1 MNKNEAI
8 WINVNTHDF
17 DYYYFCINL
26 LQFTWISWIYIKLF
40 DLFLIYT
47 NLYRISSNL
56 YRHGM
61 RVLQIISIYYV
72 IECAW
77 VVCSNSIFRSEDQFF
92 KNILK
97 KNSSCDM
104 GQIGQDDGQVN
115 PSFSILV
122 HFRKHSFE
130 LIPTCTNHKVT
141 CVQTA
146 HRISTYPLSMYWDLH
161 CCGPVSRQRRATRP
175 GAFAALRNACCAV
188 PHPWCSHPT
197 CQW

>member
-1 MNKNEAI
+1 MN
-8 WINVNTHDF
+8 
-17 DYYYFCINL
+17 
-26 LQFTWISWIYIKLF
+26 
-40 DLFLIYT
+40 FL
-47 NLYRISSNL
+47 NLYQIIWFIPNLYKFISNFFKFISSWYACPTN
-56 YRHGM
+56 Y
-61 RVLQIISIYYV
+61 
-72 IECAW
+72 
-77 VVCSNSIFRSEDQFF
+77 F
-92 KNILK
+92 NILRHWMRLSCVFQQYIQVWRPILQKDIK
-97 KNSSCDM
+97 KDSSCDVV
-104 GQIGQDDGQVN
+104 QIGQDDGQVN

-161 CCGPVSRQRRATRP
+161 CCGPVSRQRRATRS